1 MGEDGKQQVVVVDDE
16 PEVCAAICRTLELA
30 GYAVCSFDTATACL
44 AKLRSTPCDLLI
56 TDVVLPGMDGIELLG
71 EVKCR
76 TPSLPVLVVTG
87 YGSVEMAV
95 EVMAAGASN
104 LLQKPLERSSF
115 LAAVEAALKCGNRVR
130 TVMRKPLTKSEIEV
144 LRLILDG
151 KGNKEIAKLRH
162 RSIRTIE
169 DQRRRIMHKFGVDN
183 PIDLIR
189 EVAIVRM
196 PRQPHREQLSLPFD
210 RS

>member
-1 MGEDGKQQVVVVDDE
+1 MEENERQHVFVVDDE
-16 PEVCAAICRTLELA
+16 PDVCEALRRTLEQA
-30 GYAVCSFDTATACL
+30 GYEVRCFDSATTCL
-44 AKLRSTPCDLLI
+44 VKMRSARCDLLI
-56 TDVVLPGMDGIELLG
+56 TDVVLPGMDGIELLS

-87 YGSVEMAV
+87 YGNVEMAV
-95 EVMAAGASN
+95 EVMAAGAAN
-104 LLQKPLERSSF
+104 FLQKPLGRDSF
-115 LAAVEAALKCGNRVR
+115 LAAVEAALKHRRRAREGV
-130 TVMRKPLTKSEIEV
+130 RKPLTRSEIEV

-151 KGNKEIAKLRH
+151 KGNKEIARLRH
-162 RSIRTIE
+162 RSVRTIE

-183 PIDLIR
+183 PVDLIR

-196 PRQPHREQLSLPFD
+196 PRQLHREQLSLPFD

>member
-1 MGEDGKQQVVVVDDE
+1 MGEDGKQQVFVVDDE
-16 PEVCAAICRTLELA
+16 LEVCAAMCRTLELA
-30 GYAVCSFDTATACL
+30 GYEARPFDSATACL
-44 AKLRSTPCDLLI
+44 AKIRSVPCDLLI
-56 TDVVLPGMDGIELLG
+56 TDVVLPGMDGIELLT

-95 EVMAAGASN
+95 EVMAAGASS
-104 LLQKPLERSSF
+104 LLQKPLDRTSF
-115 LAAVEAALKCGNRVR
+115 LAAVEAALKHSDRVR
-130 TVMRKPLTKSEIEV
+130 TVMRRPLTKSEVEV

-151 KGNKEIAKLRH
+151 KANKEIAKLRH
-162 RSIRTIE
+162 RSVRTIE

-189 EVAIVRM
+189 EVAIIRM

-210 RS
+210 PR

>member
-1 MGEDGKQQVVVVDDE
+1 MGEDVKQQVFVVDDE
-16 PEVCAAICRTLELA
+16 PEACAAICRTLELA
-30 GYAVCSFDTATACL
+30 GYAVCPFDTATACL
-44 AKLRSTPCDLLI
+44 VKLRSTPCDLLI
-56 TDVVLPGMDGIELLG
+56 TDVVLPGMDGIELLT

-87 YGSVEMAV
+87 SGSVERAV
-95 EVMAAGASN
+95 EVMAAGASS
-104 LLQKPLERSSF
+104 LLQKPLDRSSF
-115 LAAVEAALKCGNRVR
+115 LAAVEAALKCGNRAR
-130 TVMRKPLTKSEIEV
+130 TVMRKPLTKSEVEV